1 MKEKIEKLIEDAL
14 EELNLKVKNFLVE
27 YPADISNGDFSTNV
41 AMVSKTDPEKIKEKI
56 KKIDEIEKIE
66 VKNGFINFFLSKKFL
81 VDSIK
86 NINEN
91 WGSNC
96 SRKREKIMVEYT
108 QPNPFK
114 PFHIG
119 HLMSN
124 AIGESISRLIEFSG
138 AKVIR
143 ANYQGDVGP
152 HVAKAIYELRKNHAK
167 ELEEEGDVI
176 FKSQFIGQC
185 YVKGNEAYENDE
197 EAKKQI
203 DQINKEI
210 YDRSNPEINKI
221 NDWGLEIT
229 LSAFERIYDILGTEF
244 DKYYFESDMAEVGKK
259 IVSKNKIFKK
269 SENALIFEAGK
280 YNPKLH
286 TRVFITSQGLPTYE
300 TKELGLIVT
309 KFKKSL
315 FSKKLDLS
323 IVTTGKEQ
331 EEYMKVVEEAISQ
344 IYPQYRSRMKHIPHG
359 LMRLKTG
366 KISSRTGNIITGES
380 LLRDSM
386 AVVREKIA
394 DRKLNNKDEIAK
406 LVGVGALKHSIL
418 KSSISSDII
427 FDFEKSISFEGD
439 SGPYLQYTTVR
450 AKAIL
455 NKSGKH
461 LGNEISEEVNYL
473 ERILYRFPDIVKRSQ
488 DEFEPHYV
496 TNYLTELASTFNSF
510 YNRTHLL
517 KKDNYLNYRLDLVKA
532 FYLTMKNGLYLLGIS
547 VPEKM

>member
-197 EAKKQI
+197 ETKKQI